1 MRYLRS
7 MRVLLDNY
15 DSFTYNLA
23 DALWEIDPTWTV
35 VRNDDPRAL
44 DWVRQADALV
54 VSPGPGLPETS
65 GVLLEALSLADGR
78 IPVLG
83 ICLGMQALAVA
94 QGGTLRRLEAPRH
107 GIPGEMAR
115 MEPSRWLPTGGWPGS
130 VGLYHSWAVDTLPK
144 NSPWK
149 LTAWDREEV
158 PMAMERTDGLGVA
171 VQFHPESVLTPHGR
185 TWIQNWVRT
194 GASLPG

>member
-1 MRYLRS
+1 

-107 GIPGEMAR
+107 GIPGEMVR
-115 MEPSRWLPTGGWPGS
+115 MEPSRWLPTGSWPGS
-130 VGLYHSWAVDTLPK
+130 VGLYHSWAVDTLPA
-144 NSPWK
+144 NSQWK
-149 LTAWDREEV
+149 LTAWDREDI
-158 PMAMERTDGLGVA
+158 PMAMERADGLGVA

-194 GASLPG
+194 GASLTG

>member
-107 GIPGEMAR
+107 GIPGEMVR
-115 MEPSRWLPTGGWPGS
+115 MEPSRWLPTGSWPGS
-130 VGLYHSWAVDTLPK
+130 VGLYHSWAVDTLPA
-144 NSPWK
+144 NSQWK
-149 LTAWDREEV
+149 LTAWDREDI
-158 PMAMERTDGLGVA
+158 PMAMERADGLGVA

-194 GASLPG
+194 GASLTG